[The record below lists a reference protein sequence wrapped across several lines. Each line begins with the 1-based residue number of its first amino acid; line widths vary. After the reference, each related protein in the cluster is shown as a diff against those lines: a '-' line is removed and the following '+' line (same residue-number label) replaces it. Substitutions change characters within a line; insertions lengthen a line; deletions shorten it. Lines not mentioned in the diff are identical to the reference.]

1 MPPSI
6 ESEAM
11 SSTIAAELPTSNP
24 TVPCSSTCSR
34 TSNNHFDLL
43 GLFLGTN
50 NDKRLD
56 SSVWD
61 YLTLR
66 DLYQLRSVSKST
78 NDALDMVEYNR
89 CRDGKG
95 EHIMKL
101 CVICH
106 ALNSVFCAFFDL

>member
-6 ESEAM
+6 ESEEM
-11 SSTIAAELPTSNP
+11 GSTNTAAELPTSNP
-24 TVPCSSTCSR
+24 TVPCSATCSR
-34 TSNNHFDLL
+34 TRSNHFDLL

-50 NDKRLD
+50 NDT
-56 SSVWD
+56 VWD

-66 DLYQLRSVSKST
+66 DLYQLRSVSKSI

-95 EHIMKL
+95 KHI
-101 CVICH
+101 I
-106 ALNSVFCAFFDL
+106 

>member
-11 SSTIAAELPTSNP
+11 GSTTAAAELPTSNP
-24 TVPCSSTCSR
+24 TVPCSSPCSR
-34 TSNNHFDLL
+34 TSSNHFDLL

-56 SSVWD
+56 SSSVWD
-61 YLTLR
+61 YLALR
-66 DLYQLRSVSKST
+66 DLYQLRSVSKSI

-95 EHIMKL
+95 ERIIF
-101 CVICH
+101 ICR
-106 ALNSVFCAFFDL
+106 ALNSCLL